1 MTVRPNTIGAQIA
14 PGGRGKLTPDEI
26 DRIRVYRSGPR
37 PMAFANIAK
46 LLNRPEATVR
56 AAAPANE
63 PARPSRVPQPLPPPA
78 PVLPEWDRVQR
89 AKNIADTVRIETARI
104 EGSLRVIMDVAG
116 FNGAKAA
123 TDAALR
129 RVTTSGSLGQGWV
142 G

>member
-1 MTVRPNTIGAQIA
+1 VTARPNSIGSQVS
-14 PGGRGKLTPDEI
+14 PGGRGRLTADEI
-26 DRIRVYRSGPR
+26 DRIRAYRSGPR
-37 PMAFANIAK
+37 PMAFGTIAK

-63 PARPSRVPQPLPPPA
+63 PRREVPEPEPA
-78 PVLPEWDRVQR
+78 PAPIPASDAAQR
-89 AKNIADTVRIETARI
+89 ARNIAATVMIETARI

-129 RVTTSGSLGQGWV
+129 RVTRAGSLGQGWIA
-142 G
+142 